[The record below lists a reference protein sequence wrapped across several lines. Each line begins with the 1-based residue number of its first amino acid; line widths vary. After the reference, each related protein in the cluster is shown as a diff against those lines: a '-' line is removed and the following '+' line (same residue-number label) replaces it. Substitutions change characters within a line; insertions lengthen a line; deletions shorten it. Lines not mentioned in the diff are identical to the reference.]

1 MQPMIM
7 LITVMARMLMLNGA
21 DAADDNYDTGCADA
35 DDYGAAAANASVQRT
50 PSPPNHDDTTM
61 ASMFQDE
68 HHTCNI
74 SGAPDTVRRPPA

>member
-7 LITVMARMLMLNGA
+7 RITVMVMMLMLIGA
-21 DAADDNYDTGCADA
+21 DAADGNYDNGHDDA
-35 DDYGAAAANASVQRT
+35 DDDRAAAANARVQRT